1 MTLDFITSL
10 YAKLGIMT
18 WPLTFLSVLMIMII
32 LERSLFCL
40 LNMPSKGKAL
50 TKALYSH
57 SLTDESRLEQFVTRH
72 EKQKNTLSKGLCML
86 IKHKD
91 FTKSLREEAVSI
103 WLQAQRR
110 HYVSGLKILNV
121 IGVLS
126 PLIGLLGTVMGLIDM
141 FKGLSNTQTGVSPA
155 VLADGLGLAMSTTA
169 AGLLIALPAIA
180 FAQVFSI
187 WASRRM
193 AKIEFI
199 LNHFNLHLAGMSV
212 HDEKT
217 PYAAIEPKRN
227 KVKESA
233 HFINEEVI

>member
-1 MTLDFITSL
+1 MTIDFIASL

-18 WPLTFLSVLMIMII
+18 WPLTFLSVLMMMII
-32 LERSLFCL
+32 LERCLFCL
-40 LNMPSKGKAL
+40 LNSRSKSKAL
-50 TKALYSH
+50 TKELYSH
-57 SLTDESRLEQFVTRH
+57 SLTDESSLEQFVTRH

-86 IKHKD
+86 IRHKS
-91 FTKSLREEAVSI
+91 FTKSLREEAASI

-126 PLIGLLGTVMGLIDM
+126 PLVGLLGTVMGLIDM
-141 FKGLSNTQTGVSPA
+141 FKGLSNTETGVSPA

-180 FAQVFSI
+180 FAQLFSI
-187 WASRRM
+187 WASQRM

-199 LNHFNLHLAGMSV
+199 LNHFNLHLAGVSV
-212 HDEKT
+212 HDEKNR
-217 PYAAIEPKRN
+217 YVASCPKEC
-227 KVKESA
+227 KAKESTSLKEGA
-233 HFINEEVI
+233 Q